1 MKWILRKVSIDA
13 RLLRYVG
20 AGGLA
25 FVVDY
30 ATLLGLTELLDVHYL
45 ISATG
50 GFLLGSVVCYALS
63 VLWVFDEHRYQSRST
78 ELMLFVAIGICGLC
92 LNNLLIWAGTEGVG
106 LPYQFS
112 KLLAAGGVLFFNYT
126 TRRVVLFSA
135 QSTHAA

>member
-1 MKWILRKVSIDA
+1 MTSVLRALAIDS
-13 RLLRYVG
+13 RLVRYIG

-30 ATLLGLTELLDVHYL
+30 ATLVGLTELLNVHYMV
-45 ISATG
+45 SATG

-126 TRRVVLFSA
+126 ARRVVLFSA